1 VGAVGFE
8 RVHEGG
14 VMNQK
19 QFEFEPPVRLNRQQD
34 AIIERLRKG
43 PATNAELV
51 QIAIRF
57 TARIHELRKAGYD
70 IEIVKKDH
78 ESGLVWYALKE

>member
-1 VGAVGFE
+1 
-8 RVHEGG
+8 
-14 VMNQK
+14 MNQK

-51 QIAIRF
+51 QIIWF
-57 TARIHELRKAGYD
+57 TARIHELRKAGYE